1 MPLQL
6 RTLSTG
12 ALDVAPSFGD
22 DDLDALRTAALLSL
36 RCDARAGDNDEV
48 PDLGSRRGYWG
59 DAYDSL
65 IDAAD
70 PPGPIGSRLWL
81 LEGALPTEPNARR
94 AEAYALEALS
104 WMTTAKLVRLLSAT
118 CEASEQGLDLT
129 VRITSRSGKTL
140 EPVRVSLA
148 ALVL

>member
-1 MPLQL
+1 VPLQL

-12 ALDVAPSFGD
+12 ALDVALQLGD

-36 RCDARAGDNDEV
+36 RCDARAGDADEV

-59 DAYDSL
+59 DAYDTL

-70 PPGPIGSRLWL
+70 PPGPLGSRLWL
-81 LEGALPTEPNARR
+81 LDEAIPSEPNARR

-104 WMTTAKLVRLLSAT
+104 WMTTAKLVRLLSVT
-118 CEASEQGLDLT
+118 CTASEQGLDLT
-129 VRITSRSGKTL
+129 VSITSRSGKTL
-140 EPVRVSLA
+140 VMRAPLA
-148 ALVL
+148 PLVL